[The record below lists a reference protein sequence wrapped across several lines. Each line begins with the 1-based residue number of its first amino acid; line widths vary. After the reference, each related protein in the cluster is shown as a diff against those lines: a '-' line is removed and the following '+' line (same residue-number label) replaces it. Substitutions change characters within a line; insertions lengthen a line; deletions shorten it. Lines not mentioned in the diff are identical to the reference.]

1 MKKKFVKVMLFGA
14 LALSTISYVGC
25 KDYDDD
31 IDGLQQQVDAN
42 KSKIEEVDAA
52 MKAGKFIVS
61 YTPVANGYE
70 LSLSDGSK
78 LTITNGKDG
87 ENGQPGLNG
96 ETVIP
101 KFKVSSDNYWQV
113 STDDGK
119 TYENVLDADG
129 NKVNATGKKGEQG
142 EPGKPGEPGQ
152 DASANVSINKDG
164 YIVIGDVVT
173 SLKTDTKVPSIVI
186 NEVDG
191 LYVITLDG
199 KEYKMLAEG
208 SAYNGLQSI
217 IYRRQAANDKDDF
230 VKSIGLMSSNDP
242 DAETA
247 LHLLRRIIIR
257 LQSHR
262 RKFQIFRLV
271 YIGMRHIDTSVENC
285 RFAEDDIFLVQLILA

>member
-1 MKKKFVKVMLFGA
+1 MTVSPFNP
-14 LALSTISYVGC
+14 GC
-25 KDYDDD
+25 PFSPS
-31 IDGLQQQVDAN
+31 LPLV
-42 KSKIEEVDAA
+42 
-52 MKAGKFIVS
+52 IVNLEPS
-61 YTPVANGYE
+61 E
-70 LSLSDGSK
+70 R
-78 LTITNGKDG
+78 
-87 ENGQPGLNG
+87 
-96 ETVIP
+96 
-101 KFKVSSDNYWQV
+101 DNYWQV

-119 TYENVLDADG
+119 TYEYVLDADG

-217 IYRRQAANDKDDF
+217 IYRRQAANDKEDF

-242 DAETA
+242 EA
-247 LHLLRRIIIR
+247 
-257 LQSHR
+257 
-262 RKFQIFRLV
+262 
-271 YIGMRHIDTSVENC
+271 
-285 RFAEDDIFLVQLILA
+285 

>member
-14 LALSTISYVGC
+14 LALSAISYVGC

-42 KSKIEEVDAA
+42 KSKIEEVEAA

-119 TYENVLDADG
+119 TYEYVLDADG

-142 EPGKPGEPGQ
+142 EPGQPGEPGQ

-217 IYRRQAANDKDDF
+217 IYRRQAADDREDF
-230 VKSIGLMSSNDP
+230 VRSIGLMSSNDP
-242 DAETA
+242 EAELLATSA
-247 LHLLRRIIIR
+247 SVATFKVWLLHWIWVKLYLHLPI
-257 LQSHR
+257 
-262 RKFQIFRLV
+262 
-271 YIGMRHIDTSVENC
+271 HIKPEHL
-285 RFAEDDIFLVQLILA
+285 FLH